1 MFLVKRDNFN
11 KTYIIKG
18 LITALF
24 FSAFIYLA
32 YFNIEYKILNTILGL
47 VSLYLVLKI
56 DRKSLFTSGFFI
68 GIFWFYWVGNSF
80 EYYGLNSISILAPL
94 GFGLGYAILFLLI
107 GVFEFTIYRAFI
119 LFILSFIH
127 PLGFNWF
134 IPELIFIDSYL
145 ETSKIAFALILLALI
160 IFIEMPKYIKLLAI
174 IPLFFT
180 YTNVG
185 EYIDNPP
192 NIQIS
197 MPQLNTPQDQKW
209 VKDKIP
215 YLIEKNLFLIDK
227 AIEEKKDLIIL
238 PETVFPIVLNNED
251 LLLNE
256 LIQKSY
262 YINIIAGALY
272 KEENSFY
279 NATYHI
285 ANGKVEIAKKVVLVP
300 FGEEIPFP
308 KVITDLINDIFYDG
322 AEDYKK
328 ADTPTNFVINGVKFR
343 NAICY
348 EATSDN
354 IFQNLDDVKY
364 MIALSNNAWFTP
376 STEPVLQNLLL
387 KYYAKKYNITIF
399 HSVNGSK
406 NNIIRP

>member
-1 MFLVKRDNFN
+1 M
-11 KTYIIKG
+11 
-18 LITALF
+18 
-24 FSAFIYLA
+24 
-32 YFNIEYKILNTILGL
+32 
-47 VSLYLVLKI
+47 
-56 DRKSLFTSGFFI
+56 
-68 GIFWFYWVGNSF
+68 
-80 EYYGLNSISILAPL
+80 
-94 GFGLGYAILFLLI
+94 
-107 GVFEFTIYRAFI
+107 
-119 LFILSFIH
+119 
-127 PLGFNWF
+127 
-134 IPELIFIDSYL
+134 
-145 ETSKIAFALILLALI
+145 
-160 IFIEMPKYIKLLAI
+160 
-174 IPLFFT
+174 
-180 YTNVG
+180 
-185 EYIDNPP
+185 
-192 NIQIS
+192 
-197 MPQLNTPQDQKW
+197 
-209 VKDKIP
+209 
-215 YLIEKNLFLIDK
+215 IEKNLFLIDK